1 MKEPIFLQPIFQ
13 ERIWGGIKLQE
24 EYNYSI
30 PSSLTGEC
38 WAISAHPHGQSI
50 IKRGKYQ
57 GLTLSQLW
65 SKHRELFGHFENN
78 KFPLLTKIIDANDDL
93 SIQVHPNDYYA
104 NKYENG
110 ELGKTECWYII
121 DCEKNAEIII
131 GHHARTKQEF
141 IDKVKNRH
149 WDQLLR
155 RIKIKPGD
163 FFQIPSGTLHAICKG
178 TLLLETQQNSDTTYR
193 VYDYD
198 RFSENGSLREL
209 HMEKAIDVIT
219 IPHVDTNVEPIITKT
234 GEANIITF
242 IECDYFT
249 VYKWNI
255 FNQLKV
261 KQDRPFMLASVIKG
275 EGILKTVEKE
285 YVICKGD
292 HFILPYKIEDFII
305 LGNVQLVVSHPSVNL
320 KP

>member
-1 MKEPIFLQPIFQ
+1 MFQ
-13 ERIWGGIKLQE
+13 ERIWGGRKLEE
-24 EYNYSI
+24 EYNYLI

-57 GLTLSQLW
+57 QLTLSQLW
-65 SKHRELFGHFENN
+65 SKHRHLFGHLKNN
-78 KFPLLTKIIDANDDL
+78 QFPLLTKIIDANDDL
-93 SIQVHPNDYYA
+93 SIQVHPNDDYA

-121 DCEKNAEIII
+121 DCEKDAEIII
-131 GHHARTKQEF
+131 GHHAQTKQEF
-141 IDKVKNRH
+141 VEKVKNRQ
-149 WDQLLR
+149 WSQLLR

-163 FFQIPSGTLHAICKG
+163 FFHIPSGVLHAICKG

-198 RFSENGSLREL
+198 RLNENGSLRKL

-219 IPHVDTNVEPIITKT
+219 IPHVDTDVEPIITKT
-234 GEANIITF
+234 GAANIITF
-242 IECDYFT
+242 IQCDYFT
-249 VYKWNI
+249 LYKWDI

-261 KQDRPFMLASVIKG
+261 KQDQPFMLASVIKG
-275 EGILKTVEKE
+275 KGSIKMAEQE
-285 YVICKGD
+285 YVIRKGD

-305 LGNVQLVVSHPSVNL
+305 VGNVQLIVSHPSVN
-320 KP
+320 PNP